1 MSTLA
6 NHAFM
11 KMNGLGNEIVVVDMR
26 GQAGAIT
33 ADEARAAAQPDGAPY
48 DQLMALHTARTPGT
62 DAYVRIYNSDGSE
75 AGACGNGMRCIA
87 ELLFKET
94 GRPTLTF
101 ETKAGLLDCWKD
113 DAPGLST
120 VDMGAPRFAWH
131 EIPLAAA
138 VDDTRAIDLQI
149 GPAGKPILRAPSVVS
164 MGNPH
169 ADFLGRRRQR
179 LRPGEARAAV
189 GARSDLS
196 RAGEYFIGAGGVAR
210 AHRVAHLGAWRR
222 SHPGVRIGRLRGG
235 GRRGAPRSRRP
246 RGDGDAAGR
255 RPADRWRERD
265 DHVLMTGPVEF
276 EYEGKFAPAL
286 FAAAGAA

>member
-6 NHAFM
+6 NHAFV

-94 GRPTLTF
+94 GKPTLTF

-113 DAPGLST
+113 DAPGRST

-164 MGNPH
+164 S
-169 ADFLGRRRQR
+169 GRRWSTI
-179 LRPGEARAAV
+179 
-189 GARSDLS
+189 RSFP
-196 RAGEYFIGAGGVAR
+196 RGRIF
-210 AHRVAHLGAWRR
+210 HWRR
-222 SHPGVRIGRLRGG
+222 WRRASTSCCAPGSAAPVLPGR
-235 GRRGAPRSRRP
+235 
-246 RGDGDAAGR
+246 
-255 RPADRWRERD
+255 ADRPPARRRSPRR
-265 DHVLMTGPVEF
+265 VSI
-276 EYEGKFAPAL
+276 APA
-286 FAAAGAA
+286 AW